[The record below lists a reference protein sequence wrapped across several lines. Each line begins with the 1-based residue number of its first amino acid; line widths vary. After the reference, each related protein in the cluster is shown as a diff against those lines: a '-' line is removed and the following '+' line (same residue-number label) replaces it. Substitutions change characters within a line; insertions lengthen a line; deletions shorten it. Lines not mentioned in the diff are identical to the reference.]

1 MAVSAASSRLGVG
14 RGPRRF
20 LLCGLLAL
28 VVLPVLSAP
37 VAAATHAYPA
47 LSWGSQGT
55 DVRVLQYLL
64 RARGY
69 AVSADGSFGQA
80 TVDAL
85 RSFQSSS
92 GLTATGIAST
102 TTWGRLVV
110 ILSSGDRGSAV
121 KGLQLALNRK
131 NGAGLT
137 VTGVFDTQTRSAVL
151 AFQRHIG
158 ISADGLAGAQTWRL
172 IVWHLE
178 QPRFGMAS
186 LCSYSNPPNYD
197 RAHWGTAE
205 AVAGLERAGARVSG
219 GGYGPVAVGD
229 ISLQHGGDIHGHV
242 YHEEGLDADVRPMRD
257 ANNQCSSGVTWY
269 RWSGGKKVC
278 CNSAYDRT
286 ATRVLIRALQA
297 ASPGHLHYIWFND
310 PKLVAEGLTRY
321 HSGHDDHLH
330 VSYCEVAYSIA
341 SYEC

>member
-1 MAVSAASSRLGVG
+1 VRPGARGQRRRPLLLGI
-14 RGPRRF
+14 
-20 LLCGLLAL
+20 LLSLA
-28 VVLPVLSAP
+28 VLPALSAP
-37 VAAATHAYPA
+37 VAAATHAYPV
-47 LSWGSQGT
+47 LSRGSQGT

-64 RARGY
+64 RARGH
-69 AVSADGSFGQA
+69 AVTADGSFGTP

-85 RSFQSSS
+85 RAFQSSA
-92 GLTATGIAST
+92 GLTATGLAST

-110 ILSSGDRGSAV
+110 TLGSGDRGSAV
-121 KGLQLALNRK
+121 KALQLGLNRK

-137 VTGVFDTQTRSAVL
+137 VTGVFDSRTRGAVV

-158 ISADGLAGAQTWRL
+158 ITADGVAGAQTWRL
-172 IVWHLE
+172 LVWHFE
-178 QPRFGMAS
+178 EPRFGLAS
-186 LCSYSNPPNYD
+186 LCAYSNPPNYD

-205 AVAGLERAGARVSG
+205 TVAGLERAAVRVYG
-219 GGYGPVAVGD
+219 GGYGPVAIGD
-229 ISLQHGGDIHGHV
+229 ISVQHGGDIAGHV

-269 RWSGGKKVC
+269 RWSGGNKVC
-278 CNSAYDRT
+278 CNPAYDRT

-310 PKLVAEGLTRY
+310 PKLIAEGLTRY

-330 VSYCEVAYSIA
+330 VSYCEVSYSIA
-341 SYEC
+341 AYEC